1 MQVGVGVSN
10 AFKILESSLG
20 SVFQT
25 RRYIFSDEEQK
36 DLFKSL
42 ERVVKSTIYDVV
54 IETTGT
60 FKWYLGL
67 KAIFHKAANPDIIS
81 GQPPFIRTDP

>member
-1 MQVGVGVSN
+1 MQVGGEVNN
-10 AFKILESSLG
+10 AFNHLESALG
-20 SVFQT
+20 GVFQT
-25 RRYIFSDEEQK
+25 WRYIFSDEERK

-42 ERVVKSTIYDVV
+42 ETAVKSIAYDLV

-67 KAIFHKAANPDIIS
+67 KAIFHKAANPNIIS
-81 GQPPFIRTDP
+81 EPPPFF